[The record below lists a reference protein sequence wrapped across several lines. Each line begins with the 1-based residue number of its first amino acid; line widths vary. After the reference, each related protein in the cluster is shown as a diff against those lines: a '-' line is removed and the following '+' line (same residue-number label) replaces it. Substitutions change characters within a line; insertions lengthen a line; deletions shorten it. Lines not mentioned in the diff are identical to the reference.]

1 MHELSICESLIEIA
15 LAAMKEQGVSRHAA
29 SLTVEIGRLTAV
41 VPDSL
46 RFYFGILSQGTPLQS
61 AELRIKSVVLRTRCR
76 SCLLETEPDFP
87 TLACFQCGTPV
98 EILSGRELRL
108 VSIDVP
114 EEIA

>member
-1 MHELSICESLIEIA
+1 MHELSICEHLIEVA
-15 LAAMKEQGVSRHAA
+15 LAVMRERAIISRVD

-41 VPDSL
+41 VPESL
-46 RFYFGILSQGTPLQS
+46 RFYFEALSQGTPLEG
-61 AELRIKSVVLRTRCR
+61 AELVVETMALRTRCR

-87 TLACFQCGTPV
+87 MLSCMRCGCSV

-108 VSIDVP
+108 VSIDIP